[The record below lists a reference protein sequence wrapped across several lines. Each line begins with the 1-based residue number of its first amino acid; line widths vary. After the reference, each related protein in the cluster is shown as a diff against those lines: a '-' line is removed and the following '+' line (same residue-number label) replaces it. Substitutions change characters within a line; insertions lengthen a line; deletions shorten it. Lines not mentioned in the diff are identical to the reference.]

1 MVNRRLLRIKAMQAL
16 YAFKQAERSN
26 YQLALDFISETFQP
40 DLNSMLPQDRQ
51 KLEGLRQLATLAFE
65 EDFAGKHSDEEIHPK
80 SLKVAHEAMLFYKKN
95 TQHDRQHIGKSMVD
109 EVESIYNNYIK
120 ILAYLIELADI
131 AVWDETRRIIETPT
145 KTSRLGNNQV
155 IKALSQHPDFQ
166 DEAIRRHVKVYD
178 EQRNTLRQVFSDG
191 LLPDELFLK
200 YISKTIHTFEEDLE
214 MANHIVKSILLKN
227 VHVIEELEEKDSFWN
242 ENKEV
247 LKSLLIKTFK
257 IDSLES
263 LKLMPLAM
271 NWEDDRYYFTDLFN
285 HTLNNE
291 TEYEA
296 HIMAQT
302 QNWEGDRL
310 AMTDMII
317 LKLALSEMFNFPS
330 IPVKVTINEFIELAK
345 EYSTPKSGHFINGI
359 LDALSIKLLKENL
372 IRKSGRGLIDNR

>member
-1 MVNRRLLRIKAMQAL
+1 M
-16 YAFKQAERSN
+16 
-26 YQLALDFISETFQP
+26 
-40 DLNSMLPQDRQ
+40 
-51 KLEGLRQLATLAFE
+51 
-65 EDFAGKHSDEEIHPK
+65 
-80 SLKVAHEAMLFYKKN
+80 
-95 TQHDRQHIGKSMVD
+95 
-109 EVESIYNNYIK
+109 
-120 ILAYLIELADI
+120 
-131 AVWDETRRIIETPT
+131 
-145 KTSRLGNNQV
+145 
-155 IKALSQHPDFQ
+155 
-166 DEAIRRHVKVYD
+166 YD

-191 LLPDELFLK
+191 LMPDELFLK
-200 YISKTIHTFEEDLE
+200 YISKTNHTFEEDLE
-214 MANHIVKSILLKN
+214 MASHIVKSILLKN
-227 VHVIEELEEKDSFWN
+227 VHVIEELEEKDTFWN

-257 IDSLES
+257 IDSLEG